1 MLILLECRLDNVTFR
16 AGWGSTR
23 PQARQF
29 VNHGLIQVNGR
40 RVDIPSYRVRKGD
53 VVTLSPKAAQM
64 IVVQHNMDTNDRSL
78 VGWLE
83 TGDGGKQVTVR
94 DLPQREHIDVPVRES
109 LIVELYSK

>member
-1 MLILLECRLDNVTFR
+1 MGVH
-16 AGWGSTR
+16 
-23 PQARQF
+23 
-29 VNHGLIQVNGR
+29 HGLVHVNGK

-53 VVTLSPKAAQM
+53 VVSLAPRARNM
-64 IVVQHNMDTNDRSL
+64 IVIQHNLDTFDRSV

-83 TGDGGKQVTVR
+83 VGDGGKQVTVR